1 MKTKKLEHRF
11 VEFIPEHK
19 KEGIIYISIDYCI
32 AIHKCACGCGREVV
46 TPLSP
51 TDWQLMF
58 DGETISLSPS
68 IGNWNFPCRSHY
80 WIKQNR
86 IITATENYQEKIH
99 HKKTEK
105 RSLLKRLISLLFN
118 LS

>member
-1 MKTKKLEHRF
+1 MKTKKIKHKF
-11 VEFIPEHK
+11 VEFIPEYK
-19 KEGIIYISIDYCI
+19 EEGIVYISLDYCV
-32 AIHKCACGCGREVV
+32 AIHKCACGCGCEVV

-51 TDWQLMF
+51 TDWQLLF

-80 WIKQNR
+80 WIKYDK
-86 IITATENYQEKIH
+86 IIMATENYQEKIH
-99 HKKTEK
+99 CKKTKK
-105 RSLLKRLISLLFN
+105 RSLLKRLIFFIFN